1 MSHYYYYD
9 NSKRIGPVSIGRLKD
24 LAQNGEIT
32 VDTQIEHENGKR
44 IAARQFAGLYFPF
57 QDINAETVISEN
69 DDVPTESQEL
79 LSKLIDYDKTFFPAP
94 IREYEFQK
102 DYPTLYR
109 VIRHTRHYFVAI
121 WLFFILV
128 WIGASAAVFLRWGVF
143 PSVCATILFGLLCK
157 IAADGVIFAWKAR
170 IERLALAIRTEIN
183 TRK

>member
-9 NSKRIGPVSIGRLKD
+9 RSKRIGPISVGRLKD

-57 QDINAETVISEN
+57 QDINDETVDSEI

-109 VIRHTRHYFVAI
+109 VIRRARHGFVAI
-121 WLFFILV
+121 WLFFALV
-128 WIGASAAVFLRWGVF
+128 WLSASAAVFWRWGGF
-143 PSVCATILFGLLCK
+143 PSFCATILFGLLCK
-157 IAADGVIFAWKAR
+157 LAAEAVIFVWKTR
-170 IERLALAIRTEIN
+170 IERLTLAIRTEIN